1 MKTKIGWIGLGTMG
15 VPMSKRLLDAEYPL
29 TVYNRTKGKENVFSG
44 TKVCVA
50 GSPSDLIEQTD
61 VVVIM
66 VSDDKA
72 IRSIFS
78 GTSGLLSADAENKII
93 INMSTVSPE
102 ISKEMAEL
110 CRNHGNHYLDAPVSG
125 SVKQAETGTLVVM
138 VGGEED
144 VFQQAKPV
152 LDHLSKL
159 TLRVGSFGAGN
170 SAKLAVNA
178 LLGIMSQGL
187 AEVVLFA
194 QSNGI
199 ESEDLLNIINNSA
212 MGNVYLKIKGDA
224 ILQKN
229 YQAAFALKHIAK
241 DLRLAQKIGLKTP
254 LGETICKTFQNAETD
269 YGNEDIIAVIKK
281 LEKDAKEKTEKEK
294 EIMRKDENEDE
305 NEGGNFGENFS

>member
-1 MKTKIGWIGLGTMG
+1 MKPTIGWIGLGTMG
-15 VPMSKRLLDAEYPL
+15 IPMSKRILEAGYPL
-29 TVYNRTKGKENVFSG
+29 QVYNRTRGKEIAYSG
-44 TKVCVA
+44 QIIPVA
-50 GSPSDLIEQTD
+50 PTPSDLIQHTGMI
-61 VVVIM
+61 VIM
-66 VSDDKA
+66 VSDDTA
-72 IRSIFS
+72 IRDIFT
-78 GTSGLLSADAENKII
+78 GPEGLLSAGVSDRII

-110 CRNHGNHYLDAPVSG
+110 CHNHGNYYLDAPVSG

-138 VGGEED
+138 VGGEET
-144 VFQQAKPV
+144 VFQKAKPV

-159 TLRVGSFGAGN
+159 TLRVGSYGAGN

-199 ESEDLLNIINNSA
+199 VPDDLLNIINNSA

-224 ILQKN
+224 ILQNN

-241 DLRLAQKIGLKTP
+241 DLRLAKESGLNTP
-254 LGETICKTFQNAETD
+254 LGETILKTFQDAEAE
-269 YGNEDIIAVIKK
+269 YGEEDIIAVIKQI
-281 LEKDAKEKTEKEK
+281 EVRSE
-294 EIMRKDENEDE
+294 R
-305 NEGGNFGENFS
+305 

>member
-1 MKTKIGWIGLGTMG
+1 MKTSIGWIGLGTMG
-15 VPMSKRLLDAEYPL
+15 IPMSKRLLEAGYPV
-29 TVYNRTKGKENVFSG
+29 TVYNRTRGKETAFSG
-44 TKVCVA
+44 HSVA
-50 GSPSDLIEQTD
+50 VVSTPAELIAQND

-66 VSDDKA
+66 VSDDNA
-72 IRSIFS
+72 IRDIFS
-78 GTSGLLSADAENKII
+78 GTSGLLSAEVKDKII

-110 CRNHGNHYLDAPVSG
+110 CHNHGNYYLDAPVSG

-138 VGGEED
+138 VGGEET
-144 VFQQAKPV
+144 VFQKAKPV

-159 TLRVGSFGAGN
+159 TLRVGSYGAGN

-199 ESEDLLNIINNSA
+199 VPDDLLNIINNSA

-224 ILQKN
+224 ILQNN

-241 DLRLAQKIGLKTP
+241 DLRLAKESGLNTP
-254 LGETICKTFQNAETD
+254 LGETILKTFQDAEAE
-269 YGNEDIIAVIKK
+269 YGEEDIIAVIKQI
-281 LEKDAKEKTEKEK
+281 EVRSEE
-294 EIMRKDENEDE
+294 
-305 NEGGNFGENFS
+305 